1 MSKELPFFKFY
12 PTEWLLGKIS
22 RETKEIQITFLKV
35 CCWYWQK
42 DCDITYDDIIFYEDE
57 KLVNTVI
64 EKKYIKVGKNGKIS
78 IKFLD
83 EQISEHKKRN
93 KLKIENGRKGGLKSA
108 KMRKKKTKEDYINEA
123 MKHEDPSQRLTR
135 ETAKRVIEG
144 EIKRGNIVI

>member
-1 MSKELPFFKFY
+1 MSKELPFYKFY

-22 RETKEIQITFLKV
+22 RETIEIQITFLKV
-35 CCWYWQK
+35 SCWYWKK

-57 KLVNTVI
+57 KLVKIVI
-64 EKKYIKVGKNGKIS
+64 EKGYIKLGKSGKIS

-83 EQISEHKKRN
+83 EQKLEHKKRN
-93 KLKIENGRKGGLKSA
+93 KLKKENGRKGGLKSA
-108 KMRKKKTKEDYINEA
+108 SLRKKKTKEDYINDA

-135 ETAKRVIEG
+135 DTAKRVIEG

>member
-1 MSKELPFFKFY
+1 MSKELPFYKFY

-22 RETKEIQITFLKV
+22 RETIEIQITFLKV
-35 CCWYWQK
+35 SCWYWQK

-57 KLVNTVI
+57 KLVKIVI
-64 EKKYIKVGKNGKIS
+64 EKGYVKLGKSGKIS

-83 EQISEHKKRN
+83 EQILEHKKRN
-93 KLKIENGRKGGLKSA
+93 KLKKESGRKGGLKSA
-108 KMRKKKTKEDYINEA
+108 SLRKKKTKEDYINDA

-135 ETAKRVIEG
+135 DTAKRVIEG

>member
-1 MSKELPFFKFY
+1 MSKELPFYKFY

-22 RETKEIQITFLKV
+22 RETIEIQITFLKV
-35 CCWYWQK
+35 SCWYWQK

-57 KLVNTVI
+57 KLVKIVI
-64 EKKYIKVGKNGKIS
+64 EKGYIILGKSGKIN

-83 EQISEHKKRN
+83 EQKLEHKKRN
-93 KLKIENGRKGGLKSA
+93 KLKKENGRKGGLKSA
-108 KMRKKKTKEDYINEA
+108 SLRKKKTKEDYINDA

-135 ETAKRVIEG
+135 DTAKRVIEG